1 MATRARAWRRQRIAQ
16 VGGAKEKRIKESIA
30 EASESSAAEKQKT
43 ATAKFGDD
51 TQRQRGAVRSAAIEE
66 RRCAVQE
73 RIQALQR
80 K

>member
-1 MATRARAWRRQRIAQ
+1 MAEAKIAHL
-16 VGGAKEKRIKESIA
+16 GGAKEKRYKEIIA

-66 RRCAVQE
+66 RSCDVQE

-80 K
+80 QRTSERS